1 MILRIAI
8 PTPLRR
14 SFDYLP
20 VNTDSVHSLQPGV
33 RVRVPFGRRQVIG
46 ILLEVSEQSDIP
58 TSRLKPISEV
68 LDDKPVLSDDVFQ
81 LLLWASRYYQHPVG
95 DVLQHALPV
104 LLRQGHELKV
114 KGLQVWQIT

>member
-20 VNTDSVHSLQPGV
+20 PNTDAVHSLQPGV
-33 RVRVPFGRRQVIG
+33 RVRVPFGRRQVVG
-46 ILLEVSEQSDIP
+46 ILLEVVDQSSIP
-58 TSRLKPISEV
+58 KSRLKLASEV
-68 LDDKPVLSDDVFQ
+68 LDDKPVLSADVLQ

-104 LLRQGHELKV
+104 LLRQGHALS
-114 KGLQVWQIT
+114 